1 MAKMQIIFDG
11 FAELAEQIDRAEG
24 DLHAAVDEAL
34 TETQTLVQ
42 RELKQAAAPYAPGRP
57 GRKGYATG
65 AMYESIIDSEPVEW
79 AGTVATV
86 HTGFSAAK
94 NKAGFM
100 HSIFV
105 MYGTP
110 KMAKDQKVYNA
121 IKGARVKKKIAE
133 KQEEVLREYLK
144 LGGKQG

>member
-1 MAKMQIIFDG
+1 MAKMKIIFDG

-24 DLHAAVDEAL
+24 DLHAAVDEAF
-34 TETQTLVQ
+34 TETQTIVQ

-86 HTGFSAAK
+86 DTGFSAAK
-94 NKAGFM
+94 NKASFL

-121 IKGARVKKKIAE
+121 IKGARTKKKIAE
-133 KQEEVLREYLK
+133 KQEEVLRKYLK
-144 LGGKQG
+144 LGGEQG

>member
-1 MAKMQIIFDG
+1 MARMQIIFDG

-34 TETQTLVQ
+34 TETQTIVQ

-65 AMYESIIDSEPVEW
+65 KMYESIIDSEPVEW

-133 KQEEVLREYLK
+133 KQEEVLRKYLSI
-144 LGGKQG
+144 GGEQG

>member
-65 AMYESIIDSEPVEW
+65 AMYESIINSEPIQW

-86 HTGFSAAK
+86 NTGFSAAK
-94 NKAGFM
+94 NRTGFM

-121 IKGARVKKKIAE
+121 IKGARIKKKIAE
-133 KQEEVLREYLK
+133 KQEEVLRKYLK
-144 LGGKQG
+144 LGGE